1 MDSLSH
7 YLGTVRLVDGGCSP
21 PVQNLRT
28 QAKMPVRT
36 SKRSKAQ
43 AEALSA
49 IDVRDVDFGHLWR
62 QLVRVGWTSKRPT
75 RLSNLHSYYPPN
87 AAKELHIEG
96 VNMFVGKSDVV
107 SLL

>member
-1 MDSLSH
+1 
-7 YLGTVRLVDGGCSP
+7 
-21 PVQNLRT
+21 
-28 QAKMPVRT
+28 MPVRT
-36 SKRSKAQ
+36 SKRTKAQ

-87 AAKELHIEG
+87 AAKEPHIEG

-107 SLL
+107 SLM